1 MCFFLHSVWLF
12 NVSQQHKQ
20 ISLAMTGW
28 RKAKRKKSGM
38 VKNEQTVWNMTDM
51 TFGLV
56 QIANKSRQAND
67 WFTFND
73 WRRNWVLRFK
83 KVAIVIIVLQKN
95 LEFFS
100 FTEIELAKMFAT
112 QMIHYAKSS
121 MNEHRFWP
129 NDDKTTFS
137 INQQI
142 SI

>member
-1 MCFFLHSVWLF
+1 
-12 NVSQQHKQ
+12 
-20 ISLAMTGW
+20 
-28 RKAKRKKSGM
+28 
-38 VKNEQTVWNMTDM
+38 MTDM

-56 QIANKSRQAND
+56 QIANESMQAND
-67 WFTFND
+67 WFTFDD

-121 MNEHRFWP
+121 MNEHQFWP